1 RQRRSALHEAALAG
15 HGDIVEALLA
25 AGANLEAR
33 DLLGRTPWLD
43 AARQARSG
51 VLERLVARRA
61 DVLATDGEGRNAVM
75 LACAA
80 DSV

>member
-1 RQRRSALHEAALAG
+1 ACRAASSHGVRPSRSRASRLAPAASSALHEAALAG

-43 AARQARSG
+43 AARQA
-51 VLERLVARRA
+51 
-61 DVLATDGEGRNAVM
+61 
-75 LACAA
+75 
-80 DSV
+80 